1 MKLFRLSLATLT
13 ILLFSLTFS
22 LSACSVT
29 YKGDGGGKNLS
40 LIHEKTFKISSG
52 KTLRISTRPGDVMV
66 TPWEKNEVY
75 IKVFGN
81 DKALEK
87 MEFEFNGNSN
97 EVVVTGKYENKFLN
111 WGNSGIKVRY
121 EIKTPSNF
129 DVEVST
135 SGGDVRVGGIEGS
148 ITLKTSGGDVD
159 IKETRGNLNIST
171 SGGDITLENPEGKTK
186 ASTSG
191 GDIKGVDYK
200 GDLKVSTSGGDI
212 NLTGGNG
219 SISAKT
225 SGGDIK
231 LNYSGN
237 NAGIELATSGG
248 DIDIFVPSDFKAS
261 IKLNSSG
268 GNVDSDFRTDN
279 QTSRNKRKLEGNIN
293 GGGAML
299 TAKTSGGEINLRKK

>member
-1 MKLFRLSLATLT
+1 MKLDRLSLITLT
-13 ILLFSLTFS
+13 LLLFSVTIS

-29 YKGDGGGKNLS
+29 YNGDSGSKDLS
-40 LIHEKTFKISSG
+40 VIHEKTFQISSG
-52 KTLRISTRPGDVMV
+52 KTLRINTRPGDVMV

-81 DKALEK
+81 DKAREK
-87 MEFEFNGNSN
+87 MEFEFNGNSD

-111 WGNSGIKVRY
+111 WGNSGIKLRY

-135 SGGDVRVGGIEGS
+135 SGGDVRVGGIKGS

-159 IKETRGNLNIST
+159 IKETRGSLIIST

-191 GDIKGVDYK
+191 GDIKGVNYK

-212 NLTGGNG
+212 SLNGGNG

-231 LNYSGN
+231 LDYSGN
-237 NAGIELATSGG
+237 NEGIELATSGG
-248 DIDIFVPSDFKAS
+248 DIDIYVPSDFKAS
-261 IKLNSSG
+261 IKLSSSG
-268 GNVDSDFRTDN
+268 GDVDSDFKTEN
-279 QTSRNKRKLEGNIN
+279 QTSRKKRKLEGDIN
-293 GGGAML
+293 GGGPLL